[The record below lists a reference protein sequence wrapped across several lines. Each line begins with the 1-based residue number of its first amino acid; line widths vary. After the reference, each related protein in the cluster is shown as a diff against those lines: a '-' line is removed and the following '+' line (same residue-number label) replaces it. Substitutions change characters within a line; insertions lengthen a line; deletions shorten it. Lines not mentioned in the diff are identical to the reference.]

1 MATEIERKFL
11 VQNDLW
17 RDQVIEES
25 RLQQG
30 YLANQNNASIRVR
43 TANGRAWLNIKS
55 ATMGIRRLEFEYEIP
70 LEDAE
75 QILQE
80 IAQQPFIDKIR
91 YKVKCGDHV
100 WDLDVFEG
108 ANNGLVVAE
117 VELGTEDEAFE
128 MPQWAGA
135 EVSGDPRYYNVNLV
149 QHPYRDW

>member
-55 ATMGIRRLEFEYEIP
+55 ATLGIRRLEFEYEIP